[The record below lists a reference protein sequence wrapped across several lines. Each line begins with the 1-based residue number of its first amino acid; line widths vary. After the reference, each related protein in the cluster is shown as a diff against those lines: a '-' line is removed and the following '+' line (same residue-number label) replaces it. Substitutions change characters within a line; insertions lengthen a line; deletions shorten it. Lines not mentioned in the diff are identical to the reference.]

1 MIELMEGAAKKVAA
15 KIRDHEFV
23 RVISHHD
30 ADGIT
35 SAGIISHALLRCN
48 IHFHA
53 TLLSRLD
60 ESILDL
66 LRDSTKEG
74 DLLLFCDMGS
84 SQGELLNKIRHELG
98 LEIAVIDHHRYKD
111 ELPPDIIQ
119 LNPHC
124 VGIDGAFEVSA
135 SGCTYTVSKALGDNF
150 DLAGLA
156 ITGAI
161 GDKQRMIG
169 VNRDILNEAVKNG
182 VVILQEGLKIADGDL
197 KEELALST
205 EPYIH
210 FEEGVDAF
218 LDELGISGRLSDLS
232 DDDEKRLIDAI
243 ISKIRTRSS
252 EDAIADLVG
261 ERYILPYEVI
271 QDAIRFMQIIDAC
284 GKKGKTGLA
293 LSLCMRDRKGLDE
306 ASAIRVE
313 FQKKVLRELE
323 TVDQKIKERAG
334 FRYIFAEDRDITG
347 AFAGAIIR
355 YLYPD
360 KPIFVINQLENISK
374 ISARG
379 TRALISKGV
388 DLSEIMKIAA
398 SRVGGV
404 GGGHNIASGGA
415 IPPGSEERFIE
426 AVDEVLRDHCEFFDE
441 S

>member
-1 MIELMEGAAKKVAA
+1 MIELLEGAAEKVAA

-48 IHFHA
+48 IHLHT

-60 ESILDL
+60 EGILDL
-66 LRDSTKEG
+66 LHDSTKEG

-84 SQGELLNKIRHELG
+84 SQGDVLDKIQHELG
-98 LEIAVIDHHRYKD
+98 PEIAVIDHHRYQN
-111 ELPPDIIQ
+111 EPPEGILQ
-119 LNPHC
+119 VNPHC

-135 SGCTYTVSKALGDNF
+135 SGCTYTVSRALGDNV

-161 GDKQRMIG
+161 GDKQRMVG
-169 VNRDILNEAVKNG
+169 VNRDILSEAVEKG
-182 VVILQEGLKIADGDL
+182 IVTVKEGLKIADGNL

-210 FEEGVDAF
+210 FDEGIDAF
-218 LDELGISGRLSDLS
+218 LDDIKVGGRLRDLS
-232 DDDEKRLIDAI
+232 GDDEKRLIDAI
-243 ISKIRTRSS
+243 TSKIRTRSS
-252 EDAIADLVG
+252 EDAIADIVG
-261 ERYILPYEVI
+261 ERYTIPHEVI
-271 QDAIRFMQIIDAC
+271 SDTIRLMQIIDAC
-284 GKKGKTGLA
+284 GKKGKMGLA
-293 LSLCMRDRKGLDE
+293 LSLCMRDRSGLDE
-306 ASAIRVE
+306 ALAIRVE
-313 FQKKVLRELE
+313 FQRKVLKELGE
-323 TVDQKIKERAG
+323 VDQKINERAG

-360 KPIFVINQLENISK
+360 KPIFVINQLERISK

-379 TRALISKGV
+379 TRALIAKGV
-388 DLSEIMKIAA
+388 DLSEVMKIAA
-398 SRVGGV
+398 SKVGGV

-415 IPPGSEERFIE
+415 VPVGSEERFIDAIE
-426 AVDEVLRDHCEFFDE
+426 EVL
-441 S
+441 